1 MGWLGASWS
10 ARYGEPMELIIAML
24 LAGASYNETVKVE
37 GKSYRVLVREDEV
50 KVFQK
55 SFIAGQ
61 KVKGSTEQRAQMRQA
76 VQQVTGCK
84 LTDDFWRGAVLV
96 GVMDC
101 SGKAAN

>member
-1 MGWLGASWS
+1 MGVGVVCL
-10 ARYGEPMELIIAML
+10 ARYGRPMELIIAML
-24 LAGASYNETVKVE
+24 LAGATVNETVKVE
-37 GKSYRVLVREDEV
+37 GKSYRVLVRDDEV

-84 LTDDFWRGAVLV
+84 MTDDFWRGAVLV

-101 SGKAAN
+101 SGKAAQ